1 MNFRIIKS
9 GKKSPAENMAID
21 EAILNGIIAGTSPS
35 TIRFY
40 DWVPSTASIGYN
52 QEAEKEIDFALL
64 EKMGFG
70 FVRRPT
76 GGRLVLLDEEIT
88 YAVIVPT
95 IEKFSGK
102 VTDSYSEFSRA
113 LAVGL
118 RLLGVNVE
126 FEKGNLS
133 ASHQRQ
139 NANPCFTSSS
149 RYELTFER
157 KKIVGSAQVRRENAL
172 LQHGSI
178 LLNHDQSKVAH
189 LLPNLENKQREK
201 LANSL
206 TKKTISINQ
215 ILDTKINFSDAIS
228 CFIAGFKKKWNCDNF
243 YISNKLTEIEQ
254 TEVQKLIQIKY
265 SQDKWNNRR

>member
-1 MNFRIIKS
+1 
-9 GKKSPAENMAID
+9 MAID
-21 EAILNGIIAGTSPS
+21 EAILNGVIAGTSPP

-40 DWVPSTASIGYN
+40 DWSPSTASIGYN
-52 QEAEKEIDFALL
+52 QEVEKEIDFALL
-64 EKMGFG
+64 KKMGFG

-76 GGRLVLLDEEIT
+76 GGRLVLHDEEIT

-95 IEKFSGK
+95 IEKFAGN
-102 VTDSYSEFSRA
+102 VIDSYSEISRA
-113 LAVGL
+113 LAEGL
-118 RLLGVNVE
+118 RIMGVNVE

-201 LANSL
+201 LANFL
-206 TKKTISINQ
+206 AKKTISINQ
-215 ILDTKINFSDAIS
+215 ILDMKITFSDTVS

-243 YISNKLTEIEQ
+243 HISNKLTESEQ
-254 TEVQKLIQIKY
+254 IEVQKLIQIKY
-265 SQDKWNNRR
+265 SQCKWNNRR

>member
-76 GGRLVLLDEEIT
+76 GGRLVLHDEEIT

-95 IEKFSGK
+95 IEKFAGN
-102 VTDSYSEFSRA
+102 VTDSYSEISRA
-113 LAVGL
+113 LAEGL

-228 CFIAGFKKKWNCDNF
+228 CFIAGFKKKWNCDYF
-243 YISNKLTEIEQ
+243 YIPKEN
-254 TEVQKLIQIKY
+254 
-265 SQDKWNNRR
+265 SQH